1 MHMWYQRCPLYS
13 FRYADYKTHLPF
25 WIAPLA
31 VCSFLWQTSHISWH
45 LQNMGIPRTFQ
56 ASFSQL
62 QAMAF
67 HVGTPLSRACPQW
80 LSWNV
85 EENPTVLFI
94 RDLKSKPRRMLSN
107 IVSCLGWQLTPLFK
121 YICIIFNFLCFLLC
135 SKPLFALKTKDSLG
149 ISFYNLECELGGVLP
164 CSRAFFLFPF
174 IWGLLNVLK
183 TRFCLQVLFLGAL
196 RSLKLYIILNFFLP
210 WLFFFTTNL
219 HKSDNHMTEPTLVC
233 FFLNHLWHWN

>member
-67 HVGTPLSRACPQW
+67 HVGTPLSHACPQW

-85 EENPTVLFI
+85 EENPTDLFI

-164 CSRAFFLFPF
+164 CSWHSFYSPSYEAFLMFWRQDFVSKFCFLVHCVPSNCTLF
-174 IWGLLNVLK
+174 WVS
-183 TRFCLQVLFLGAL
+183 FCLDFSFSPQICIRV
-196 RSLKLYIILNFFLP
+196 IIT
-210 WLFFFTTNL
+210 WQSQHWVVFFF
-219 HKSDNHMTEPTLVC
+219 
-233 FFLNHLWHWN
+233 